1 MTNMFNVDS
10 RFLDRL
16 NAVCG
21 VFLAVGVALLLMMVL
36 SPSLNPE
43 VRDGIMVIELRGPT
57 AQVDLPPAPDAKI
70 MDAATTG
77 G

>member
-1 MTNMFNVDS
+1 MSNKFNVDS

-36 SPSLNPE
+36 SPSLNPD
-43 VRDGIMVIELRGPT
+43 VQDGIMVIELRGPT
-57 AQVDLPPAPDAKI
+57 AQAGLPVSPDAKI
-70 MDAATTG
+70 IDAATSG